1 MDIVV
6 ARQEGCNQCRC
17 AQQQHGYCH
26 ETKSALKTGA
36 EFERKDKCTDKKLER
51 FKAHGRRKEG

>member
-1 MDIVV
+1 MPDKKD
-6 ARQEGCNQCRC
+6 ATC
-17 AQQQHGYCH
+17 AGVTAQQHGYCH
-26 ETKSALKTGA
+26 ETKSTLKTGA